1 MTELK
6 FQIQLTKSTTFLYI
20 ILEIQRVFLYKRSR
34 LVEKKTLLKQRLFSI
49 FYYKKKRLE
58 HNRHYY
64 QHI

>member
-6 FQIQLTKSTTFLYI
+6 FQIQLTKSTTFLRI
-20 ILEIQRVFLYKRSR
+20 MLEIQRVFLYKRSR
-34 LVEKKTLLKQRLFSI
+34 LVRKNFIKAKTNSI